1 MSSTNVPSSIEMI
14 LKPHKKYEDDVK
26 KINKEFND
34 KREIIFSKLNPDG
47 SNWREILNESAKNW
61 ENRNI
66 EEENARKERDD
77 ERDRIEKNLQDDR
90 DRRSEMTHKK
100 LMERLS
106 QLIKDAAQDKN
117 SIKSTTDSDD
127 RKQTH
132 DKESLKKSD
141 SPLES
146 QKIKDL
152 KAKNENEPLSKER
165 EEREERKRESLVD
178 FEINQLNEKNKAA
191 IARVEKTADNIH
203 QNQLYTDEAIKNVE
217 KQHVDIDVAITNI
230 GKQQSA
236 IILYSAVAG
245 FDGDKGTIPANSDL
259 SSSTNPQQSS
269 FLSFFNPLSWF

>member
-1 MSSTNVPSSIEMI
+1 MNQP
-14 LKPHKKYEDDVK
+14 
-26 KINKEFND
+26 KIGK
-34 KREIIFSKLNPDG
+34 IGI
-47 SNWREILNESAKNW
+47 
-61 ENRNI
+61 RNI

-152 KAKNENEPLSKER
+152 KAKNENYPLSK
-165 EEREERKRESLVD
+165 EREERKRESLVD

-191 IARVEKTADNIH
+191 IARVEKTANNIH
-203 QNQLYTDEAIKNVE
+203 KNQLDTDEAIKNVE

-259 SSSTNPQQSS
+259 SSSTNPQ
-269 FLSFFNPLSWF
+269 

>member
-1 MSSTNVPSSIEMI
+1 MSSTNASSSIEMI
-14 LKPHKKYEDDVK
+14 SKPHKKYEDDVK
-26 KINKEFND
+26 QINKEYHAN
-34 KREIIFSKLNPDG
+34 REIIFSKLNSDG
-47 SNWREILNESAKNW
+47 SNLIDILNESKKNL
-61 ENRNI
+61 
-66 EEENARKERDD
+66 EEWKIKEKNARKERDD
-77 ERDRIEKNLQDDR
+77 ERDRIEKKLQDDR
-90 DRRSEMTHKK
+90 DRRSEMTQKK
-100 LMERLS
+100 LMELLS

-165 EEREERKRESLVD
+165 EERKRESLVD

-191 IARVEKTADNIH
+191 IARVEKTANNIH
-203 QNQLYTDEAIKNVE
+203 KNQLDTDEAIKNVE
-217 KQHVDIDVAITNI
+217 KQHVDIDVEITNI